1 MGIFSFSEKE
11 EPKGSPIFAAAL
23 TGGALG
29 AMPAAN
35 FIDESLLRPGIDSAT
50 KAMSAVGD
58 NSIEDIS
65 KHLKE
70 KLLDKNLR
78 DKLHVLR
85 DKNRTDAF
93 YKTRKNYLPDRA
105 EVEKFLRAGGLD
117 TIEGKVDPVK
127 AIKDIRAAG
136 GFVNLNPKNINAAT
150 LAHELG
156 HSTALNTGQGLRNSS
171 LFRFADTLGRKLQSS
186 GSKGALAAAV
196 LAGSFDSDDSTKW
209 LVPGGIALTQAPVL
223 AEEGIAS
230 LRGMDALKSLY
241 ETKTTGIGVPVENMI
256 SKAVQDNAGKY
267 LRRAWGT
274 YGLGAAGL
282 LAAPLLA
289 MKARSEFDKWS
300 KD

>member
-1 MGIFSFSEKE
+1 MFKFSEE
-11 EPKGSPIFAAAL
+11 ESRGSPLFAAAL

-29 AMPAAN
+29 AAPLAN
-35 FIDESLLRPGIDSAT
+35 FLDQSLLRPGLDSTT

-58 NSIEDIS
+58 NSIEDVS

-70 KLLDKNLR
+70 KLLSKELR
-78 DKLHVLR
+78 DKLHVTL

-93 YKTRKNYLPDRA
+93 YKVRKNYLPARA
-105 EVEKFLRAGGLD
+105 EVEQLLRSGGLE
-117 TIEGKVDPVK
+117 TIRGKIDPVK
-127 AIKDIRAAG
+127 AIEDIRSAG
-136 GFVNLNPKNINAAT
+136 GFINLNPAQVNAAT

-156 HSTALNTGQGLRNSS
+156 HATSLNKGQGIRNSS
-171 LFRFADTLGRKLQSS
+171 LFRFADSLGRKMQGS
-186 GSKGALAAAV
+186 GTKGALAAAV
-196 LAGSFDSDDSTKW
+196 LAGSFDSDDNTKW

-230 LRGMDALKSLY
+230 LKGMDALKSLY
-241 ETKTTGIGVPVENMI
+241 ETKTKGVGVPVENI
-256 SKAVQDNAGKY
+256 LPKAVQDNAGKY
-267 LRRAWGT
+267 LRKAWGT

>member
-1 MGIFSFSEKE
+1 MVMFNFSTEQ
-11 EPKGSPIFAAAL
+11 EPKGSPLFAAAL
-23 TGGALG
+23 AGGALG
-29 AMPAAN
+29 AMPAST
-35 FIDESLLRPGIDSAT
+35 FLDESLLRPGLDRAT

-58 NSIEDIS
+58 NSIEDVAKS
-65 KHLKE
+65 LKE
-70 KLLDKNLR
+70 KLLDKKLG
-78 DKLHVLR
+78 DKLHVTV

-93 YKTRKNYLPDRA
+93 YKTRKNYLPARA
-105 EVEKFLRAGGLD
+105 EVEKLLEAGGLK
-117 TIEGKVDPVK
+117 TIEGKVNPLK
-127 AIKDIRAAG
+127 AIKDIRGIG
-136 GFVNLNPKNINAAT
+136 GFVNLNPDRINSAT

-156 HSTALNTGQGLRNSS
+156 HATSLNKGQVVRNSS
-171 LFRFADTLGRKLQSS
+171 LFRFADSLGRKLQGS
-186 GSKGALAAAV
+186 GTKGALAAAI
-196 LAGSFDSDDSTKW
+196 LAGSFDSDDNTKW

-241 ETKTTGIGVPVENMI
+241 ETKTTGVGVPVENMI

>member
-1 MGIFSFSEKE
+1 MFKFSEE
-11 EPKGSPIFAAAL
+11 EPKGSPLFAAAL
-23 TGGALG
+23 TGSALA

-35 FIDESLLRPGIDSAT
+35 FLDKSLLRPGIKSFT
-50 KAMSAVGD
+50 EAMSSSGD

-65 KHLKE
+65 KALKS
-70 KLLDKNLR
+70 KLLDKELSK
-78 DKLHVLR
+78 KLHVTL
-85 DKNRTDAF
+85 DKNKTDAF
-93 YKTRKNYLPDRA
+93 YKVRKDYLPLRA
-105 EVEKFLRAGGLD
+105 EVEKLMSLGGLK
-117 TIEGKVDPVK
+117 TIEGRVNPID
-127 AIKDIRAAG
+127 AIQDIRASG
-136 GFVNLNPKNINAAT
+136 GYVNLNPKNVNAAT

-156 HSTALNTGQGLRNSS
+156 HATALNKGQGVRNSS
-171 LFRFADTLGRKLQSS
+171 LFRFADTLGRKLQ
-186 GSKGALAAAV
+186 GTGTRGALAAAI
-196 LAGSFDSDDSTKW
+196 LAGSFDSEDNTKW

-230 LRGMDALKSLY
+230 VKGLGALSSLY
-241 ETKTTGIGVPVENMI
+241 DKKTTGVGKPIENI
-256 SKAVQDNAGKY
+256 IPKAVQDNAGKY

>member
-1 MGIFSFSEKE
+1 MGLFNFSEKE
-11 EPKGSPIFAAAL
+11 ESKGSPIFAAAL

-35 FIDESLLRPGIDSAT
+35 FLDESLLRPGIKNFT
-50 KAMSAVGD
+50 EAMSAAGD
-58 NSIEDIS
+58 NNIEDIS
-65 KHLKE
+65 KKLKE

-78 DKLHVLR
+78 DKLHVTLN
-85 DKNRTDAF
+85 KKKTDAF
-93 YKTRKNYLPDRA
+93 FKTRKDYLPNRS
-105 EVEKFLRAGGLD
+105 EVEKLLNAGGLK
-117 TIEGKVDPVK
+117 TIEGKIDPVK

-136 GFVNLNPKNINAAT
+136 GYVNLSPKNVNAAT

-156 HSTALNTGQGLRNSS
+156 HATSLNTGQGLRNSS
-171 LFRFADTLGRKLQSS
+171 LFRFADTLGRKLQGSS
-186 GSKGALAAAV
+186 TKGALAAAV
-196 LAGSFDSDDSTKW
+196 LAGSFDSDDNTKW

-230 LRGMDALKSLY
+230 LRGMSALKSLFDV
-241 ETKTTGIGVPVENMI
+241 KTTGVGKPVENI
-256 SKAVQDNAGKY
+256 VSKAVQDNAGKY
-267 LRRAWGT
+267 LRRAFGT

-289 MKARSEFDKWS
+289 IKARSEFDKRP